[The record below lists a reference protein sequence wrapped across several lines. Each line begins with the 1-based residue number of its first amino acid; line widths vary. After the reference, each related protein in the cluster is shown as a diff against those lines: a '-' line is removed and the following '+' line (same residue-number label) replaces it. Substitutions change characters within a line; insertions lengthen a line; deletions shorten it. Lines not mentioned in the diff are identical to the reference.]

1 MCLTA
6 YLIYSI
12 YELSRMR
19 LSETKY
25 RLLRNYT
32 GPVFLSTTEDGKM
45 VRGLAGVPD
54 EGPVLLVGY
63 HMLMGLELSP
73 LIEQFLREKKILV
86 RGVAHP
92 TLFSDNIETEDREFS
107 FFNYIRLYGALPV
120 SPSNLFKLFKTNS
133 HVLLYPGGARE
144 ALHKKVRM
152 HFLNLSAF

>member
-1 MCLTA
+1 MCLSA
-6 YLIYSI
+6 YLVCSI
-12 YELSRMR
+12 YELSRTR
-19 LSETKY
+19 LSVTKY

-32 GPVFLSTTEDGKM
+32 GPVFLSTMEDGNI

-73 LIEQFLREKKILV
+73 LIEQFLLEKKILV

-92 TLFSDNIETEDREFS
+92 TLFSDHIETENREFS

-152 HFLNLSAF
+152 LYAFS